1 MLQYYAAC
9 LTDLLLGFSYSSR
22 PPNNMTLLDFVFKEQ
37 AVKK

>member
-22 PPNNMTLLDFVFKEQ
+22 PNNMTLLDFVFKEQ